1 MLLSG
6 LLPAPSC
13 SHFVTSCTGG
23 TASATP
29 GCLRRNDA
37 AQLPADSVD
46 ARSCVNRLRS
56 LSEAG
61 IPLCRRSRRL
71 EATSDDITAAA
82 YIAAWRGLPLADP
95 PFITVISKL
104 YVSLPEASNAAM
116 LVVGHEAAG
125 VALLDNTSFAVT
137 KAWELDGPPAMID
150 VIGTSFQQA
159 FCCLRPCCRLCHL
172 CACMRTRRPVSSLP
186 YKRLRR

>member
-1 MLLSG
+1 MNKMLLSG
-6 LLPAPSC
+6 LLPATSYSHFATSC
-13 SHFVTSCTGG
+13 SGRA
-23 TASATP
+23 ASPNP

-37 AQLPADSVD
+37 AELPADSVD
-46 ARSCVNRLRS
+46 ARSCVNRLRA

-61 IPLCRRSRRL
+61 VPLCRRSRRL

-125 VALLDNTSFAVT
+125 VALLHNTSFAVT
-137 KAWELDGPPAMID
+137 QAWELEGVPAMID
-150 VIGTSFQQA
+150 VIGTSFESA
-159 FCCLRPCCRLCHL
+159 
-172 CACMRTRRPVSSLP
+172 
-186 YKRLRR
+186 